1 MHTATTYTSTPHHQS
16 LQASYK
22 GKKGGCLSVGVIAQ
36 WQSAGSL
43 GQRPWVHLP
52 AAPLFIRA
60 LCRFKGLWTVM
71 AQIVSF
77 TRCYWSSDHR
87 GVPSI
92 KVPSIGL
99 LHCCDSA
106 CDLSHQTGD
115 AINFQHWPIW
125 LRWPMACP
133 PPALLLTL
141 TSRQLPPLGPRM

>member
-1 MHTATTYTSTPHHQS
+1 M
-16 LQASYK
+16 
-22 GKKGGCLSVGVIAQ
+22 SVGVIAQ

-52 AAPLFIRA
+52 AAPPFIRA

-77 TRCYWSSDHR
+77 TRCYHYRSSDHR
-87 GVPSI
+87 GFQSI

-99 LHCCDSA
+99 LHYCDSA

-125 LRWPMACP
+125 LCWPMACP
-133 PPALLLTL
+133 PPDTYKQTVASIRSQNVRH
-141 TSRQLPPLGPRM
+141 TSGRCCLRRHTSVVSTPD